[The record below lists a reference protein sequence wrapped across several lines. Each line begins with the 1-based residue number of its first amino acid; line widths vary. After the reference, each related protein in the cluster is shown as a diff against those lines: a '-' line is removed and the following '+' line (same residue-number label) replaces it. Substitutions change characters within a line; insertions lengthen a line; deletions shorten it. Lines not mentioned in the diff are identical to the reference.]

1 MTVTALIFDLDNT
14 LLSSDH
20 ADRMALERL
29 TSFLRTNH
37 PHLSVDE
44 FETCLKA
51 EALALFESYDFYDF
65 TVMIGISPIEGLWG
79 KFNDETLRF
88 PELDR
93 HIRLYREKVW
103 LRTLAALGIFDRRMA
118 KVLELMYIAIRIE
131 TVLVYEDTFEVLDQL
146 YEAYPL
152 LLLTNDAPALQQL
165 KLRKVPKLRKYFK
178 RIISSG
184 DFGQGKP
191 APALFDFAL
200 SRLQA
205 DKQTTL
211 MVGDD
216 LLTDVLGANA
226 TGIRSVW
233 LNRRNETLVAGINP
247 DFIVHSLTDVLA
259 IVEDENKR

>member
-1 MTVTALIFDLDNT
+1 MTVAALIFDLDNT
-14 LLSSDH
+14 LISSEQ

-29 TSFLRTNH
+29 TAFLQTKH

-44 FETCLKA
+44 FETCLKT
-51 EALALFESYDFYDF
+51 EALALFESYAFYDF

-88 PELDR
+88 PELNR

-103 LRTLAALGIFDRRMA
+103 LHTLAALGIFDRRMA

-131 TVLVYEDTFEVLDQL
+131 TVLIYEDTFEVLDQL
-146 YEAYPL
+146 YETYPL
-152 LLLTNDAPALQQL
+152 LLLTNDAPALLKL
-165 KLRKVPKLRKYFK
+165 KLRKVPKLKKYFK
-178 RIISSG
+178 CIISSG

-211 MVGDD
+211 MVGDS
-216 LLTDVLGANA
+216 LLTDILGANA
-226 TGIRSVW
+226 SDIRSVW
-233 LNRRNETLVAGINP
+233 LNRTNETLVASINP
-247 DFIVHSLTDVLA
+247 DFIVQSLTDVLT
-259 IVEDENKR
+259 IVEDENK